1 MSILTRDERLAC
13 GPSVLPRPSSPLL
26 SQLAVPPQLQIV
38 VGQLTVD
45 PLCSQAF
52 QCYTVKAPNAWH
64 RNKKDRKHLQ
74 STQSTVDRYTD
85 QAQSTI
91 EKAARETYNTN

>member
-38 VGQLTVD
+38 VGQLTSFPVLHGESSKRLAQE
-45 PLCSQAF
+45 PKRQE
-52 QCYTVKAPNAWH
+52 TPTINP
-64 RNKKDRKHLQ
+64 
-74 STQSTVDRYTD
+74 VDRRPTHRP
-85 QAQSTI
+85 ST
-91 EKAARETYNTN
+91 KHY